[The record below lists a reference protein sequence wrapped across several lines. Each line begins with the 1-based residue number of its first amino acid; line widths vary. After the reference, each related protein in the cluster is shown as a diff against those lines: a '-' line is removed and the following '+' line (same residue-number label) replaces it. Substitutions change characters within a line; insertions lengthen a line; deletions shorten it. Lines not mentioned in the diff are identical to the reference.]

1 MIWIRSQDRVALMKC
16 NDIQITDNNEIING
30 NPFDEYSLLGI
41 YKTKQRAL
49 EVLDE
54 VERYIIGKVIIPTH
68 KLKYDGIHT
77 NPVIEDTVYDR
88 IEYLPTVYQ
97 MPKD

>member
-1 MIWIRSQDRVALMKC
+1 MIWIRSQDRMALMEC

-49 EVLDE
+49 EVSLTP
-54 VERYIIGKVIIPTH
+54 RMIILSSSWT
-68 KLKYDGIHT
+68 
-77 NPVIEDTVYDR
+77 
-88 IEYLPTVYQ
+88 Q
-97 MPKD
+97 S